1 MTKMTAKDLIT
12 NIILVILSITLI
24 IFGGMLIDEIAD
36 YSRSYNV
43 SVDTYIYR
51 IKEGDYGRVVEAT
64 YQNRTNGVKET
75 EDLAECY
82 AVSDYFESAFLYRVY
97 QTRDLEKAKQ
107 YEEEMADALS
117 RMGEL
122 TYVADDIRERL
133 ELP

>member
-51 IKEGDYGRVVEAT
+51 IKEGDYGRVVEST

-75 EDLAECY
+75 EDMAECY

-107 YEEEMADALS
+107 YEEKMADALS

-122 TYVADDIRERL
+122 TYVADDIKERL

>member
-64 YQNRTNGVKET
+64 YQNRVNGVKET
-75 EDLAECY
+75 EDMAECY

-107 YEEEMADALS
+107 YEEKMADALS

>member
-64 YQNRTNGVKET
+64 YQNRVNGVKET
-75 EDLAECY
+75 EDMAECY
-82 AVSDYFESAFLYRVY
+82 AVSDYFESAFLY
-97 QTRDLEKAKQ
+97 
-107 YEEEMADALS
+107 
-117 RMGEL
+117 
-122 TYVADDIRERL
+122 VA
-133 ELP
+133 